1 MSTVRIQLRRGNATQ
16 WTAANPTLRAGEIG
30 LELDTSKQKIG
41 DGVTSWN
48 ALSYAP
54 RGPEGPAGPA
64 GPSGDAVGL
73 PTGGDPGNILMKTT
87 YANYESNWA
96 ATLDGGTFN

>member
-1 MSTVRIQLRRGNATQ
+1 MSDQVAIEIVEE
-16 WTAANPTLRAGEIG
+16 AGVHV
-30 LELDTSKQKIG
+30 LELIH
-41 DGVTSWN
+41 
-48 ALSYAP
+48 P
-54 RGPEGPAGPA
+54 GPQGPAGPI
-64 GPSGDAVGL
+64 GPSGDAAGL

>member
-1 MSTVRIQLRRGNATQ
+1 MSDQVAIEIVEE
-16 WTAANPTLRAGEIG
+16 AGVHV
-30 LELDTSKQKIG
+30 LELIH
-41 DGVTSWN
+41 
-48 ALSYAP
+48 P
-54 RGPEGPAGPA
+54 GPQGPVGPI
-64 GPSGDAVGL
+64 GPSGDAAGL